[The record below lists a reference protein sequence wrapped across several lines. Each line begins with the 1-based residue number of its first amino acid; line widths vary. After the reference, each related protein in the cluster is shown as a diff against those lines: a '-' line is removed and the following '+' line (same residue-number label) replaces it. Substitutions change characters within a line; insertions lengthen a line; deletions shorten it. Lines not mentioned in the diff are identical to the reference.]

1 MPDIC
6 VVIPCYNE
14 EKRLNVPAVS
24 AFLSEQPKLMLVFV
38 DDGSRDGTG
47 VMLEELVKRFPWQI
61 RVVTLER
68 NGGKAE
74 AVRAGMAAAVESE
87 APLVGYWDADFSTPL
102 RLIPVMAE
110 LFEGKPRL
118 EIVCGCRLQRLGADI
133 RRSVFRHLVGRCFAT
148 LASLFLRLPVYD
160 TQCGAKL
167 LRVRTGENPVPGAA
181 GHAVD
186 FRCGAFFA
194 FHPVFRAEGGAAADL
209 RVSAAGVAGRFQFD
223 PDSVVRAPD
232 SAGILAD
239 RRRHPPPSARQV
251 SLLPIFS

>member
-118 EIVCGCRLQRLGADI
+118 EIVCGCRLQRLG
-133 RRSVFRHLVGRCFAT
+133 
-148 LASLFLRLPVYD
+148 LP
-160 TQCGAKL
+160 G
-167 LRVRTGENPVPGAA
+167 
-181 GHAVD
+181 
-186 FRCGAFFA
+186 
-194 FHPVFRAEGGAAADL
+194 
-209 RVSAAGVAGRFQFD
+209 
-223 PDSVVRAPD
+223 
-232 SAGILAD
+232 
-239 RRRHPPPSARQV
+239 
-251 SLLPIFS
+251 

>member
-38 DDGSRDGTG
+38 DDGSRDGIG

-167 LRVRTGENPVPGAA
+167 LRVRTAKILFREPLVTRWIFDVELFSRFIQYFGRRAA
-181 GHAVD
+181 LRRIYEYPLPEWRDVSGSTLTVWCAPRILLE
-186 FRCGAFFA
+186 FWRI
-194 FHPVFRAEGGAAADL
+194 AADT
-209 RVSAAGVAGRFQFD
+209 
-223 PDSVVRAPD
+223 
-232 SAGILAD
+232 
-239 RRRHPPPSARQV
+239 RRRLRDK
-251 SLLPIFS
+251 

>member
-148 LASLFLRLPVYD
+148 LASLFLKLPVYD

-167 LRVRTGENPVPGAA
+167 FRRETAEALFAEPFTTRWLFDVELFDRYQRRYGRDAALHRICEHPLAVWHDVPGST
-181 GHAVD
+181 
-186 FRCGAFFA
+186 
-194 FHPVFRAEGGAAADL
+194 L
-209 RVSAAGVAGRFQFD
+209 RLRT
-223 PDSVVRAPD
+223 APR
-232 SAGILAD
+232 ILLEFLRL
-239 RRRHPPPSARQV
+239 RRRC
-251 SLLPIFS
+251 L

>member
-47 VMLEELVKRFPWQI
+47 VMLGELVKRFPWQI

-148 LASLFLRLPVYD
+148 LASLFLKLPVYD

-167 LRVRTGENPVPGAA
+167 LRVRTAKIL
-181 GHAVD
+181 
-186 FRCGAFFA
+186 FRE
-194 FHPVFRAEGGAAADL
+194 PLVTRWI
-209 RVSAAGVAGRFQFD
+209 FD
-223 PDSVVRAPD
+223 VE
-232 SAGILAD
+232 L
-239 RRRHPPPSARQV
+239 
-251 SLLPIFS
+251 